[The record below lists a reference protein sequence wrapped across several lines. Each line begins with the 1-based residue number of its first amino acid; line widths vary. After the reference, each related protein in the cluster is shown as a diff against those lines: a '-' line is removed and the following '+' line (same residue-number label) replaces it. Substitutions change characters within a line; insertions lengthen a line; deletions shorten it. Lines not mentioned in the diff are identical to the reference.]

1 MVQSH
6 SNQHSS
12 KTKSNKKITFE
23 KNDQVF
29 EIENNNIQSNRESVN
44 ETNPLCD
51 KKEKVGEYVM
61 DSMPN
66 RPETVMSND
75 ELDDIDIDSGSPN
88 RPDLDGE

>member
-1 MVQSH
+1 
-6 SNQHSS
+6 
-12 KTKSNKKITFE
+12 
-23 KNDQVF
+23 VF
-29 EIENNNIQSNRESVN
+29 EIENNNIRSNEESVV

-75 ELDDIDIDSGSPN
+75 ELDDIDIDNGSPN
-88 RPDLDGE
+88 RPDLDEEYQFENDNVNDNVNDIDQN

>member
-1 MVQSH
+1 M
-6 SNQHSS
+6 
-12 KTKSNKKITFE
+12 
-23 KNDQVF
+23 F
-29 EIENNNIQSNRESVN
+29 EIENNNIQSNS
-44 ETNPLCD
+44 D

-88 RPDLDGE
+88 RPDLHEE

>member
-1 MVQSH
+1 
-6 SNQHSS
+6 
-12 KTKSNKKITFE
+12 
-23 KNDQVF
+23 VF
-29 EIENNNIQSNRESVN
+29 EIENNNIQSNS
-44 ETNPLCD
+44 D

-88 RPDLDGE
+88 RPYLHEEYDNEKDDDNDQN